1 MSSDFTL
8 VRQGP
13 GRRNPQPH
21 DWLFEY
27 RSINGDIRLVTLEH
41 GNKTDDVRCEMFNVK
56 FSTDPTYVALSY
68 EWGGI
73 GKHSRIRIDG
83 GLCKVGLN
91 LFNALVHLR
100 EPDKDVVLWVDAL
113 YINQQDLGERNRQ
126 VELMGN
132 IYLRATEVVIWLGL
146 ARDDSD
152 LVMADFNSNTAVL
165 MKAESTLS
173 WCRRTYWRR
182 MWVIQEIQLAK
193 DLSIY
198 CGTER
203 IKWSA
208 FSRKRQLIVG

>member
-21 DWLFEY
+21 DRLFEY

-152 LVMADFNSNTAVL
+152 LVM
-165 MKAESTLS
+165 
-173 WCRRTYWRR
+173 
-182 MWVIQEIQLAK
+182 
-193 DLSIY
+193 
-198 CGTER
+198 
-203 IKWSA
+203 
-208 FSRKRQLIVG
+208 